1 MFDFLY
7 SVEQAEK
14 SGVRVCVSDETLPG
28 GYMFLPQEA
37 SGTRLPEVKT
47 ATPHMLCLNPIPAE
61 KRIQDYRILEES
73 VIYGKEQEKQGRYF
87 HPAVNARIDELT
99 GGRSSEI
106 QLESLIAN
114 AHFAEDI

>member
-1 MFDFLY
+1 M
-7 SVEQAEK
+7 
-14 SGVRVCVSDETLPG
+14 R
-28 GYMFLPQEA
+28 EA

-47 ATPHMLCLNPIPAE
+47 ATSHMLCLNPIPAE
-61 KRIQDYRILEES
+61 KRIQDRGILEEA
-73 VIYGKEQEKQGRYF
+73 VIYGKKQEKQGRYF
-87 HPAVNARIDELT
+87 HPAVNTRKIDELT

>member
-1 MFDFLY
+1 
-7 SVEQAEK
+7 
-14 SGVRVCVSDETLPG
+14 
-28 GYMFLPQEA
+28 MFLPQEA
-37 SGTRLPEVKT
+37 SGTRLAEGKT

-61 KRIQDYRILEES
+61 KRIQDRGILEEA
-73 VIYGKEQEKQGRYF
+73 VIYGKKQEKTRVGYF
-87 HPAVNARIDELT
+87 HPAVNAKIDELT